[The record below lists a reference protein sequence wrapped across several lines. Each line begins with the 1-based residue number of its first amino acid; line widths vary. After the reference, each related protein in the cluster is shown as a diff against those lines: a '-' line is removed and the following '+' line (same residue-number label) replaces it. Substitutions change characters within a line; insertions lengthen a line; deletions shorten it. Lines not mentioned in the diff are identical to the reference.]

1 MNTLQ
6 GALPLIH
13 PSKDIPLKQR
23 IMMADGATYRNRF
36 AERARAE
43 GFALS
48 SDASLSERL
57 RYKLH
62 GWLIPS
68 PAPAY
73 AVVALLAIAVG
84 VLGYQWRETRN
95 LYMERDAEVATLS
108 PETAGLPRRLSD

>member
-1 MNTLQ
+1 
-6 GALPLIH
+6 
-13 PSKDIPLKQR
+13 
-23 IMMADGATYRNRF
+23 MADGAPYRNRF

-84 VLGYQWRETRN
+84 VLGYQWRGTRI
-95 LYMERDAEVATLS
+95 LYMDREAEVATLS
-108 PETAGLPRRLSD
+108 RGNRGLRRGLAYCVNTRTEPPVPAEATRRLE